1 MPIWIADEYKK
12 NIFYPIIFLILT
24 LSLLFLSTQYFL
36 SSKGILPILFLFTSF
51 LLTIYFSGRFYCEIK
66 AHKDFIDI
74 STQGLRFR
82 ETPGLSVGW
91 LPINDSIKFED
102 IKKSDMIKIKNIFNP
117 TRESL
122 AIYLIPVEGKPIILG
137 TKLNEKQIMKIGIAL
152 KGSVVISNALQRFI
166 GDETQVKDIL
176 DTAKG
181 IWKNITNK
189 EE

>member
-1 MPIWIADEYKK
+1 MPIWRADEYKK
-12 NIFYPIIFLILT
+12 NIFYPIIFLILS
-24 LSLLFLSTQYFL
+24 LVLLFFSSQFFL
-36 SSKGILPILFLFTSF
+36 SSKGILQILSFFTSI
-51 LLTIYFSGRFYCEIK
+51 LLTIYFSGRFYGEI
-66 AHKDFIDI
+66 HSQKDFIDI

-91 LPINDSIKFED
+91 LPINDSIKFEEIKTTD
-102 IKKSDMIKIKNIFNP
+102 IVQIKNIFHPNS
-117 TRESL
+117 ENL
-122 AIYLIPVEGKPIILG
+122 AIYLIPVVGKPIILG
-137 TKLNEKQIMKIGIAL
+137 TKLSEKQITKIGFAL

-166 GDETQVKDIL
+166 GEETQVKDIL